1 MRGARKE
8 SANKMDA
15 EREVGAVCRIMLV
28 LNRKRTVT
36 AMGNNSFVLVRVAMT
51 CDVSVPLLQRKA
63 NDQSVMQ
70 HPLKKQCAKS
80 LQHQVAEMNFRVG
93 LEGTVVLAERQFF
106 DSIPQ
111 ASILMT

>member
-36 AMGNNSFVLVRVAMT
+36 VMGNDSFVLVRVAMT

-80 LQHQVAEMNFRVG
+80 LQHQVAEMNLFKG
-93 LEGTVVLAERQFF
+93 LQSGARRHSGVSREAVF
-106 DSIPQ
+106 
-111 ASILMT
+111 

>member
-1 MRGARKE
+1 
-8 SANKMDA
+8 
-15 EREVGAVCRIMLV
+15 
-28 LNRKRTVT
+28 
-36 AMGNNSFVLVRVAMT
+36 
-51 CDVSVPLLQRKA
+51 
-63 NDQSVMQ
+63 MQ